1 MLFRYRIIYA
11 LMKDPGKDKELLKRV
26 RKGDL
31 SAYES
36 LFHDYYVMLSIIA
49 KSFVKNN
56 ELAEELVN
64 DVFVKIWERREFF
77 LINTSLRAYLAKSVQ
92 NRCINYLR
100 QNRKK
105 TNLREPL
112 TENMNYEMLR
122 WSDDYPLDKLMEK
135 ELADDIEKSV
145 AKLPERCRQIFLLSR
160 DKGLQ
165 YDQIAE
171 NLNISVNTV
180 KAQMKIA
187 LSKLRE
193 YLREYL

>member
-1 MLFRYRIIYA
+1 
-11 LMKDPGKDKELLKRV
+11 MKDPGKDKELLKRV